1 MYRAFLNVAHGSLE
15 GDLLTVVCQS
25 ELAME
30 KLKSDAVA
38 TVLREVTSA
47 HLGRDIRL
55 SFSVGKPETKKGDV
69 NDLIALGNQFGG
81 FTIK

>member
-1 MYRAFLNVAHGSLE
+1 MYRAFLNVAQGSLD
-15 GDLLTVVCQS
+15 GDLLTVTCQTD
-25 ELAME
+25 LAME
-30 KLKSDAVA
+30 KLKTDAVA

-47 HLGRDIRL
+47 HTGREIRL
-55 SFSVGKPETKKGDV
+55 AFAVGKMETKKGNV